1 MGKIQQTSDRTYKQ
15 TRELEIA
22 LEILQCCC
30 HASHDFQFAHVVSGF
45 KDVEI
50 AGANS
55 KIALATFHSPM
66 HALKFVR
73 NQRKHPTMMSNK
85 LWAAENRSK
94 NERNR
99 CKILSKAKK
108 FMIELGGHSP
118 KDVVVSYKMFRVITR
133 VNGKLIPTA
142 SVSEDL
148 VVEWLNEAVPD
159 TSVREALDGFIGDM
173 E

>member
-1 MGKIQQTSDRTYKQ
+1 
-15 TRELEIA
+15 
-22 LEILQCCC
+22 
-30 HASHDFQFAHVVSGF
+30 
-45 KDVEI
+45 
-50 AGANS
+50 
-55 KIALATFHSPM
+55 M

-108 FMIELGGHSP
+108 FMMGGHSP

-159 TSVREALDGFIGDM
+159 TSVREALDGFIADM

>member
-1 MGKIQQTSDRTYKQ
+1 
-15 TRELEIA
+15 
-22 LEILQCCC
+22 
-30 HASHDFQFAHVVSGF
+30 
-45 KDVEI
+45 
-50 AGANS
+50 
-55 KIALATFHSPM
+55 
-66 HALKFVR
+66 
-73 NQRKHPTMMSNK
+73 
-85 LWAAENRSK
+85 
-94 NERNR
+94 
-99 CKILSKAKK
+99 
-108 FMIELGGHSP
+108 MIELGGHSP